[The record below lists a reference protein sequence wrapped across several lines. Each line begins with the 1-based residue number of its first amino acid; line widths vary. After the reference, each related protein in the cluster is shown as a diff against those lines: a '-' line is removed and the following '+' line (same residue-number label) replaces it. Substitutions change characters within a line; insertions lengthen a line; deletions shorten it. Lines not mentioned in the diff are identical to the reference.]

1 MKPRAHRP
9 SYTQPPPSVDSP
21 RAKAQAVM
29 LLVGA
34 RRSQLDRMAKYHPTV
49 KIVLIEKRQYSAIKN
64 SVGRLIEGWE
74 S

>member
-9 SYTQPPPSVDSP
+9 SYTQPSVDSP

-34 RRSQLDRMAKYHPTV
+34 RRSQLDRFTPEWLAGKYELTV
-49 KIVLIEKRQYSAIKN
+49 ETAADLLQRARGQE
-64 SVGRLIEGWE
+64 
-74 S
+74 